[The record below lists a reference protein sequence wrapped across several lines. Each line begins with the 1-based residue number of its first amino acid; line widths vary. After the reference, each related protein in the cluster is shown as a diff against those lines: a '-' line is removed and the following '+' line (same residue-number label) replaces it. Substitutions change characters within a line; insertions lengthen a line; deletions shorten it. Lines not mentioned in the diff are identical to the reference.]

1 MKLETVQS
9 DITIVGGGLAGVSA
23 AISAARLGK
32 KVALVQNRPV
42 LGGNSSSEIRV
53 WVLGATGLGVNRYA
67 RETGIIGEMLTENQF
82 LNPDGNPYYWD
93 LVVLEAVRRE
103 PNIHLFLN
111 TNVYEV
117 EADGDEND
125 RQIRSVTGF
134 MMGSERKLRFESPM
148 FLDCS
153 GDGFVGFLAGAKYR
167 IGREAYDE
175 FQEEWAPE
183 KSDNITLGSTMF
195 FYTKDAGHPVK
206 FVAPSFA
213 QDITK
218 TAIPMKRVFK
228 AGDNGCYYWWIEWG
242 GEAHLDTLYDNEHIR
257 DELWSVIYG
266 IWDYIK
272 NSGEFDAENMT
283 LEWVGSVPGKREYR
297 RFIGDY
303 ILTQN
308 DLLTQKQFDDN
319 IGFGGWSIDLH
330 PPEGMY
336 ASEYI
341 SKLFCTDGNF
351 QIPFRSLYSKNVSNL
366 MFAGRN
372 ISATHV
378 AFGATRVMATCSVMG
393 EAAGAG
399 AALAV
404 DKGVTPRDV
413 YENHMTELQQKLLWN
428 DAAMIGV
435 TYEGDLTEGATVE
448 ASSQLTNLSLPL
460 SKQTMQLTNDV
471 AFIVPANPKIT
482 KVDLLVDA
490 KEDTEI
496 KVELW
501 DTGRLENYIS
511 GEQHASDTVH
521 VSRGEKNW
529 VTAELPWTPDSP
541 QNAFIVI
548 RENDAVSIHQ
558 SSEPQT
564 GTLGFVREKSANI
577 SRLLQAIDNNQLIVQ
592 WSQKP
597 IGRDHFCIRL
607 HDETNAYMPE
617 QVVNGYLRPYGGPNM
632 WSSSEMQDGKEE
644 WLEVKLP
651 ETRTISE
658 IQLIFNNDVNEDLNN
673 LHDKRTPFEA
683 FPELVKDYR
692 IEALEKE
699 NNEWKELIVEKDN
712 HTRRKQYQLS
722 EPISTD
728 AVRLVIES
736 TNGSRFAEVVA
747 IRLK

>member
-1 MKLETVQS
+1 MRHETVRS
-9 DITIVGGGLAGVSA
+9 DITVVGGGLAGVSA

-103 PNIHLFLN
+103 PNIQLFLN

-117 EADGDEND
+117 EADGDEDN
-125 RQIRSVTGF
+125 RQIHSVTGF
-134 MMGSERKLRFESPM
+134 MMGSERKIRFESPM

-167 IGREAYDE
+167 IGRESFDE
-175 FQEEWAPE
+175 FHEEWAPE
-183 KSDNITLGSTMF
+183 VSDNITLGSTMF
-195 FYTKDAGHPVK
+195 FYTKDVGHPVK

-218 TAIPMKRVFK
+218 TPIPMKRVFK

-266 IWDYIK
+266 IWDFIK

-297 RFIGDY
+297 RFVGDY

-308 DLLTQKQFDDN
+308 DLVNQSTFEDN

-351 QIPFRSLYSKNVSNL
+351 QIPFRSLYSKNVNNL

-378 AFGATRVMATCSVMG
+378 AFGATRVMGTCSVMG
-393 EAAGAG
+393 EAVGAG

-404 DKGVTPRDV
+404 EKGVTPREI
-413 YENHMTELQQKLLWN
+413 YQNHMAELQQKLLWN
-428 DAAMIGV
+428 DAAILGIP
-435 TYEGDLTEGATVE
+435 YEQDLTTGATVE
-448 ASSQLTNLSLPL
+448 ASSYLTEISLPA
-460 SKQTMQLTNDV
+460 SKQAMPLTNDIGLIMPV
-471 AFIVPANPKIT
+471 NPSIT
-482 KVDLLVDA
+482 KVDILVDSS
-490 KEDTEI
+490 EETEI

-501 DTGRLENYIS
+501 DTGRLENYIPNVL
-511 GEQHASDTVH
+511 QVSDKVA
-521 VSRGEKNW
+521 VPKGEKQW
-529 VTAELPWTPDSP
+529 VTAELPWKPNKP
-541 QNAFIVI
+541 QNAFIII
-548 RENDAVSIHQ
+548 RENPVVAVHQ
-558 SSEPQT
+558 SAAPQT
-564 GTLGFVREKSANI
+564 GTLGFIREKSANI
-577 SRLLQAIDNNQLIVQ
+577 SRLLQAINNEQLIVQ

-607 HDETNAYMPE
+607 HDETSAFRPE
-617 QVVNGYLRPYGGPNM
+617 QVLNGFLRPYGGPNM
-632 WSSSEMQDGKEE
+632 WSSAKLEEGKEE
-644 WLEVKLP
+644 WLELKLP
-651 ETRTISE
+651 ETRAVSE
-658 IQLIFNNDVNEDLNN
+658 IQVVFNNDVNEDLNN

-683 FPELVKDYR
+683 FPELVKDFR
-692 IEALEKE
+692 IEALINDQWQVIVTEKE
-699 NNEWKELIVEKDN
+699 N
-712 HTRRKQYQLS
+712 HTRRRQFQL
-722 EPISTD
+722 EQPIETE
-728 AVRLVIES
+728 AIRLVIEA
-736 TNGSRFAEVVA
+736 TNGSSFAEVVA